1 MNTCTITAER
11 RAELLAIYNSPE
23 NQAGIAAFRAEYEKY
38 GREFPLSKL
47 AKGDYVRLTKDGP
60 VWIKGHYDRSSKKFS
75 LSKADDM
82 NAETFR
88 KGATQVWAGF
98 TY

>member
-1 MNTCTITAER
+1 MKTKLST
-11 RAELLAIYNSPE
+11 LPK
-23 NQAGIAAFRAEYEKY
+23 GEYI
-38 GREFPLSKL
+38 
-47 AKGDYVRLTKDGP
+47 RLTENGP
-60 VWIKGHYDRSSKKFS
+60 VWIKGHYDRASKKFS

-88 KGATQVWAGF
+88 KGTLEVFHGF

>member
-1 MNTCTITAER
+1 MKTKLST
-11 RAELLAIYNSPE
+11 LPK
-23 NQAGIAAFRAEYEKY
+23 GEYI
-38 GREFPLSKL
+38 
-47 AKGDYVRLTKDGP
+47 RLTAIGP
-60 VWIKGHYDRSSKKFS
+60 VWIKGHYDRASKKFS

-88 KGATQVWAGF
+88 KGSTEVFAGF